1 VARLSILLAT
11 EGTYPF
17 HRGGVSTWCD
27 ALTWKLPEVD
37 FTLLAVMMHPFLAQQ
52 YPLAP
57 NVRLLPVPLW
67 GTEHPAEFD
76 TTSTFTKYLD
86 RRWKCRP
93 SAISTG
99 LMEPFDRLLQL
110 AIGQGID
117 GANEDR
123 QRLAETLVELHEFF
137 LGHDIRRA
145 LFSRAIW
152 DLFDA
157 RVRELHAAEHPAAG
171 DAPAADVAEAL
182 RLLYRLFLSLAIR
195 IPQVDV
201 THSAAAAF
209 CGLPCIAARLTR
221 GTPYLLTEHGIYVR
235 EQYLNLRRTIKSPFV
250 RWFMYRLI
258 GAVTAVNYHVADQI
272 SPVCA
277 YNARWET
284 WAGVPSNRIR
294 VIHNGVDP
302 QRFYPA
308 PRATEGSGPSAV
320 ERSPTIVSVGLIYPL
335 KGQLELI
342 EATALV
348 RRRVPDVRVLMYGSV
363 NDAEYFELCRRRV
376 QSLGLEDCVTFAGP
390 TSEPWTAYQ
399 QADVVAMASVSE
411 AFPYAVIEA
420 MLCEA
425 AVVATD
431 TGGVGEALGDAGIL
445 VPPRDARRMANGL
458 IQLLRDA
465 DQRRTLGAMARE
477 RALTHFRQEL
487 FLQAHRETY
496 ERLHAHAPQASGDR
510 HAA

>member
-1 VARLSILLAT
+1 
-11 EGTYPF
+11 
-17 HRGGVSTWCD
+17 
-27 ALTWKLPEVD
+27 
-37 FTLLAVMMHPFLAQQ
+37 
-52 YPLAP
+52 
-57 NVRLLPVPLW
+57 
-67 GTEHPAEFD
+67 
-76 TTSTFTKYLD
+76 
-86 RRWKCRP
+86 
-93 SAISTG
+93 
-99 LMEPFDRLLQL
+99 MEPFDRLLQL

-157 RVRELHAAEHPAAG
+157 RVRELHAAERPAAG
-171 DAPAADVAEAL
+171 DVPAGDVAEAL
-182 RLLYRLFLSLAIR
+182 RLLYRLFLALAIR

-284 WAGVPSNRIR
+284 WAGVPANRIR

-302 QRFYPA
+302 QRFQPA
-308 PRATEGSGPSAV
+308 PRATEHPGPSAV
-320 ERSPTIVSVGLIYPL
+320 EGPPTIVSVGLIYPL

-363 NDAEYFELCRRRV
+363 NDAEYFALCRRRV
-376 QSLGLEDCVTFAGP
+376 ASLGLEDCVTFAGP

-411 AFPYAVIEA
+411 AFPYAVVEA

-431 TGGVGEALGDAGIL
+431 TGGVSEALGDTGVL
-445 VPPRDARRMANGL
+445 VQPRNARQMANGL
-458 IQLLRDA
+458 IRLLLDPGT
-465 DQRRTLGAMARE
+465 RRSMGAMARQ
-477 RALTHFRQEL
+477 RALTYFTQDL

-496 ERLHAHAPQASGDR
+496 ERLHAHAPHASGDR